1 MSTSSPVQMLLIA
14 LQDQLEATR
23 AVVKAINSKALKL
36 CLNTLD
42 GGLPS
47 CQTLEK
53 QCSPPNHAEL
63 EGRSCGDQLQQDWLG
78 QSDGSRRL
86 AEDATQVHKFPAPST
101 HLVTALPEVLIPQFP
116 LC

>member
-1 MSTSSPVQMLLIA
+1 MFV
-14 LQDQLEATR
+14 
-23 AVVKAINSKALKL
+23 
-36 CLNTLD
+36 
-42 GGLPS
+42 G

-86 AEDATQVHKFPAPST
+86 AEDATQVHKFPAPLNSPGDCSARSIDSPIP
-101 HLVTALPEVLIPQFP
+101 LVLSSLPSPRGFHKKESPIR
-116 LC
+116 